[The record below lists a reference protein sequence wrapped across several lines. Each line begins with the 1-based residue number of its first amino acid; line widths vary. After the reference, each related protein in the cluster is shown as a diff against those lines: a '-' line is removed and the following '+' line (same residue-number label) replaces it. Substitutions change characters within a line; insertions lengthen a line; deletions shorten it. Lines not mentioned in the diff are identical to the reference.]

1 VAADPEVTGGGARR
15 CALVALLLAT
25 FAVRLAVDL
34 ATTSRGYELGDEG
47 FFLLNL
53 NQPEAALPSQEIY
66 RFLAALSGGAEIGV
80 VAARR
85 VRIAVELLGSFA
97 LLAGVHYWAR
107 RRLFAPGAR
116 TAWPFA
122 ALAMQGALL
131 SVGSRSLG
139 YNDFTNLFSYSA
151 VGALFVLMAT
161 PPAARARQLVLAA
174 GLGLATGLQLIT
186 KSPSAAMLAVLASL
200 IMGFALPHSSL
211 RVRLQMFAAYA
222 AAIAALVAL
231 VVATTGGPEAMAE
244 RLAIAS
250 RLPALVDYNPKTLIL
265 RYLWLDQF
273 TLLNLGVFWTG
284 FAFAYLAAD
293 RWRAAGP
300 RGGDGEIRLAV
311 SVAFGAVVLLGGVW
325 RFRPNFL
332 HPSLLVLA
340 CLATG
345 AAVALLVISIGRSA
359 AGSARREKA
368 LPFLVLLATPLV
380 AIAGTYVPVTMRL
393 PAHILPIF
401 ALLALLALE
410 RRRMAGPLY
419 RTLAGAL
426 LLVTAVVFVHH
437 HWLRPYGLRAPIHAQ
452 TEPLALVPGVRA
464 DLASVRFLEAVAS
477 TLADA
482 GFRPGD
488 PLIALDY
495 MPGLVNLV
503 GGTSPRYNLYIYDQP
518 AYLCFNLRS
527 AKFERPPFLAFA
539 RPPAPWLLRCLE
551 PVSFPDD
558 YRLLRT
564 LRFPYDSV
572 YVTFGAH
579 DFSHLH
585 LYGPRSDRAP
595 EAR

>member
-1 VAADPEVTGGGARR
+1 MTSGAARSG
-15 CALVALLLAT
+15 ALVALLLAT

-34 ATTSRGYELGDEG
+34 ATTNRGYELGDEG
-47 FFLLNL
+47 YFLLNL
-53 NQPEAALPSQEIY
+53 NQPEGALPPQEIY
-66 RFLAALSGGAEIGV
+66 RFLAVLTGGAEIGV

-85 VRIAVELLGSFA
+85 LRIAVELLGSFA
-97 LLAGVHYWAR
+97 LLAGVHHWAR
-107 RRLFAPGAR
+107 RRLFTPGAR

-122 ALAMQGALL
+122 ALALQGALL

-139 YNDFTNLFSYSA
+139 YNDFTNLFGYSA
-151 VGALFVLMAT
+151 VGALFVLVAT
-161 PPAARARQLVLAA
+161 PPAARTRQLLLAA

-186 KSPSAAMLAVLASL
+186 KPPSAVLLALLVSL
-200 IMGFALPHSSL
+200 VVGLALPRSSPG
-211 RVRLQMFAAYA
+211 VRLQLFAAYA
-222 AAIAALVAL
+222 AVIAAFVAL

-244 RLAIAS
+244 RLAVAS
-250 RLPALVDYNPKTLIL
+250 RLPALTDYGAKVLIL

-284 FAFAYLAAD
+284 FALACFAASQ
-293 RWRAAGP
+293 WRRSSR
-300 RGGDGEIRLAV
+300 RGDDDELGLAV
-311 SVAFGAVVLLGGVW
+311 SIAFGSAVLLGGVW

-340 CLATG
+340 CLAIG

-359 AGSARREKA
+359 GGSARREKA

-380 AIAGTYVPVTMRL
+380 GLAGTYVPLTMRL
-393 PAHILPIF
+393 PAHILPIST
-401 ALLALLALE
+401 LLALLALE

-419 RTLAGAL
+419 RLLAGAL

-437 HWLRPYGLRAPIHAQ
+437 HWLRPYGLRAPMHAQ
-452 TEPLALVPGVRA
+452 TEPLPLVPGVRA
-464 DLASVRFLEAVAS
+464 DLASVRFLKAVAS
-477 TLADA
+477 TLAEA

-503 GGTSPRYNLYIYDQP
+503 GGTSPRYNLYIYDRP
-518 AYLCFNLRS
+518 AYVCFNLRS

-539 RPPAPWLLRCLE
+539 RPPAEWLLRCLA

-558 YRLLRT
+558 FRLLRRF
-564 LRFPYDSV
+564 RFPYDSV
-572 YVTFGAH
+572 YVTFGAN
-579 DFSHLH
+579 DFSHLY
-585 LYGPRSDRAP
+585 LYGPRSAPAP
-595 EAR
+595 ESR